1 MAKKK
6 QDDIINDCSTCVS
19 SLQRTQLNC
28 KLKMKDNKENKYTF
42 TDKAINCLW
51 YKVKKDFNVQNIK

>member
-6 QDDIINDCSTCVS
+6 QENIINDCLTCVS
-19 SLQRTQLNC
+19 SLQITQLNC
-28 KLKMKDNKENKYTF
+28 KLKMKDNEENKYTL

-51 YKVKKDFNVQNIK
+51 YKVKKDFK

>member
-6 QDDIINDCSTCVS
+6 QDDIINDCLTCVS
-19 SLQRTQLNC
+19 SLQITQLNC

-42 TDKAINCLW
+42 ADKAINCLW
-51 YKVKKDFNVQNIK
+51 YKIKKDFK

>member
-6 QDDIINDCSTCVS
+6 QDDTINDCLTCVS
-19 SLQRTQLNC
+19 SLYVTQLNC
-28 KLKMKDNKENKYTF
+28 KLKMNDSQENKYTF

-51 YKVKKDFNVQNIK
+51 YKVKKDFK

>member
-6 QDDIINDCSTCVS
+6 QDDTINDCLTCVS
-19 SLQRTQLNC
+19 SLQITQLNC
-28 KLKMKDNKENKYTF
+28 KLKMKDNKENKYTL